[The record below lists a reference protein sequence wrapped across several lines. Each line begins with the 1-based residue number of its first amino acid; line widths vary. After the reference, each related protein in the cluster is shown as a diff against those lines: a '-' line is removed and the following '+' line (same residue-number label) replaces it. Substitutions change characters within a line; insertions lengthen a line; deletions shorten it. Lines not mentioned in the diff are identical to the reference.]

1 MAELTL
7 KKNPEKSKI
16 NNSGTKELSQVKLI
30 SSIKTSET
38 FKKLFPINEALLDTI
53 TTDMKENGFDEA
65 QPLLVWK
72 EQEVLIDGHT
82 RLQAAIDAGLQ
93 QVPVY
98 QKSFQEE
105 AEAIRY
111 VIHLQIDRR
120 NITDAEL
127 YHCIIELDKRNS
139 LGGDRKSEKIKSA
152 RAHVISEESDLKEG
166 TSREKTAKML
176 GTSTTKIQKV
186 RTINDYGSERLK
198 EAVLA
203 GQLSI
208 NKAYQEIKE
217 KRKEKQA
224 THKNAKNKYNAY
236 WADSTLHV
244 DKNDERVVALE
255 LKLNLNDKAK
265 EKIKRVIESHT
276 E

>member
-1 MAELTL
+1 MGKLTL
-7 KKNPEKSKI
+7 NQNPGKSEI
-16 NNSGTKELSQVKLI
+16 NNSGTKKLSKMKLI
-30 SSIKTSET
+30 SSIKTSDT
-38 FKKLFPINEALLDTI
+38 FKKLFPINEVLLDTI
-53 TTDMKENGFDEA
+53 TTDMKENGFDES
-65 QPLLVWK
+65 QPLLIWK
-72 EQEVLIDGHT
+72 EQGVLIDGHT

-98 QKSFQEE
+98 EKSFQGE
-105 AEAIRY
+105 AEAIKY
-111 VIHLQIDRR
+111 MIHLQIDRR

-176 GTSTTKIQKV
+176 GTSTTKVQKV
-186 RTINDYGSERLK
+186 RTINDYGSEKLK
-198 EAVLA
+198 EAVLS
-203 GQLSI
+203 GHISI
-208 NKAYQEIKE
+208 NKAYQEIME
-217 KRKEKQA
+217 KRKQKKPTPKKTHV
-224 THKNAKNKYNAY
+224 THKAY

-244 DKNDERVVALE
+244 EKNDERVVALE
-255 LKLNLNDKAK
+255 LKLNLDEKAK
-265 EKIKRVIESHT
+265 EKIKKIIESHS